1 MAELSV
7 SEWAEREKISRQA
20 AWKRI
25 KSGKVK
31 LNANGKVDVEEAQRQ
46 WDSNRN
52 AVQQRAKPDPKPS
65 PKAKAEE
72 DPRSLASAQKAR
84 EWLRV
89 AKEKLLLEK
98 MQGDLLEKEE
108 VERAWAQMISS
119 ARSRLL
125 LLPNKIAQRVAV
137 MTDVHQVRAAIDE
150 EIRDALSELSEST
163 E

>member
-1 MAELSV
+1 VAELSV